1 MADLFPL
8 VRDTTSK
15 IIFVSGRDPGIVS
28 QAVMTLGYFVAGARA
43 APSAEHIVP
52 LEPYALGHITRAVLP
67 PGHWDTENEALQ
79 RIFPVDRVDSYTVR
93 LTHGVGALR
102 VWYAVRALRLA
113 PPDSI
118 VVFPLVE
125 LGLHPQDLEAVLGL
139 LKTTAD
145 TSRVKL
151 LCSTL
156 TPGTPRF
163 APPDPSDP
171 LRPAFILWL
180 KHAGFT
186 PVSSEA
192 FLKHLAGLTTP

>member
-8 VRDTTSK
+8 VRDTPSK

-28 QAVMTLGYFVAGARA
+28 QAVMALGYFVAGARA

-52 LEPYALGHITRAVLP
+52 LEPHALGHITRAILP
-67 PGHWDTENEALQ
+67 AGHWKAEDEALR
-79 RIFPVDRVDSYTVR
+79 RIFPVDHLDSFTVA

-113 PPDSI
+113 PPDST
-118 VVFPLVE
+118 VVFPLIE
-125 LGLHPQDLEAVLGL
+125 LGLHHQDLEAVLGL

-145 TSRVKL
+145 TSGVKL

-163 APPDPSDP
+163 APPDPTDP